1 MLRLVRQLRSSVLPL
16 VVHVSALV
24 PLALLLWDFAT
35 DRLTANPIQDVQLRT
50 GRYALVLLVLSL
62 ACTPA
67 SRILRL
73 PQIRPVRR
81 TLGLYA
87 FMYAALHALN
97 FVALDYGFDFRLIRQ
112 DLFEKSYV
120 LLGLAA
126 FLALLALATTSTR
139 GWMRRLG
146 RRWQRLHWL
155 VYPAAA
161 LTIAHFAL
169 AAKADLSRPALF
181 GIIVALLLAARLP
194 LVRQGAARLG
204 KRLGHLLP

>member
-1 MLRLVRQLRSSVLPL
+1 MRRWVQRLRAPVLPL
-16 VVHVSALV
+16 LVHAGALV
-24 PLALLLWDFAT
+24 PLALLLWDFVA

-67 SRILRL
+67 SQAFRIPR
-73 PQIRPVRR
+73 IRPLRR

-87 FMYAALHALN
+87 FMYAALHTLN
-97 FVALDYGFDFRLIRQ
+97 FVAIDYGFDFRLIRQ

-126 FLALLALATTSTR
+126 FLALLLLAGTSTR

-146 RRWQRLHWL
+146 RSWRHVHWL

-161 LTIAHFAL
+161 LAVGHFAL
-169 AAKADLSRPALF
+169 AIKGDISRPVLF
-181 GIIVALLLAARLP
+181 SVVLVLLLIARLP
-194 LVRQGAARLG
+194 VVRRAARGLG
-204 KRLGHLLP
+204 DQLRRLLP